1 MKLLYLRMKGFRKYK
16 ELFELKF
23 DNETYIIGGNAK
35 GKSTIAYA
43 IAWTFLGTDIRGND
57 KTSMINRDSKECYT
71 EIGFIGNDDKEHVL
85 ARYKHSTYSAKNFIS
100 LDGQVVKQKDLEKIY
115 IDKPLFLSIFD
126 PDYFKNSDPAK
137 QKELIDKYLPEI
149 PYKEVFDKLPDS
161 EKDKIDIIDGDIVK
175 FIKETN
181 ARIKNVENKIEIK
194 KGNLEYAKKITSEKL
209 ENLKEFTKQEEIDL
223 LEQEKDFL
231 ETENKNQLRKK
242 IQNNIGEKEAEQLNI
257 QNRIDKINEKGKK
270 ARIEYNKILSDPMSQ
285 CPCCNQILNTDNKKI
300 ALENKRNEMFSLGT
314 EKEELENKLADIKVE
329 VMQLKANLYSLGRQ
343 ENSNRIDE
351 IDKRLEELNTE
362 KESIIKFNNELQV
375 KMNNISKTKKDI
387 VSIVLEM
394 EQMEEQIDNYNLQI
408 IIAKKL
414 YCMVIQEKMKIV
426 EKYMTNTKIKFYE
439 LIKSTGE
446 LKDCFKITRNGEEF
460 NSLSK
465 SQKFVTILEIC
476 NMLNKIS
483 GLNIPILIDD
493 SESYPDFQ
501 FNYEDYNSQ
510 LIIIKAKKNRI
521 IKISDKDE
529 NITNYRTMKVYSKT
543 KEYKKIA

>member
-1 MKLLYLRMKGFRKYK
+1 MKLLYLKMKGFRKYK
-16 ELFELKF
+16 EPFELKF

-149 PYKEVFDKLPDS
+149 PYKEVFDKLPDT
-161 EKDKIDIIDGDIVK
+161 EKYKIDIIDGDIVK

-194 KGNLEYAKKITSEKL
+194 KGNLEYAKKITSEKM

-223 LEQEKDFL
+223 LEQERDFL

-270 ARIEYNKILSDPMSQ
+270 ARIEYNNILSNPLSQ
-285 CPCCNQILNTDNKKI
+285 CPCCNQILNVDNKKI

-314 EKEELENKLADIKVE
+314 EKEELENKLSDIKVE

-375 KMNNISKTKKDI
+375 KMDNISKTKKDI
-387 VSIVLEM
+387 VSIVVEM
-394 EQMEEQIDNYNLQI
+394 EKMEEQIDNYNLQI